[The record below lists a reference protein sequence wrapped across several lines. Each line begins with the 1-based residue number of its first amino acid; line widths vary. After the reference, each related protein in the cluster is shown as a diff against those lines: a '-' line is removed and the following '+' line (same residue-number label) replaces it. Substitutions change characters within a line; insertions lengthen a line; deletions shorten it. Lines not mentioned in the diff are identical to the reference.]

1 MKLRLIVA
9 LLTVALL
16 MGDLAANS
24 FKIEI
29 V

>member
-1 MKLRLIVA
+1 MKLRLMLA
-9 LLTVALL
+9 LLTIALL
-16 MGDLAANS
+16 MGGLAADS

>member
-1 MKLRLIVA
+1 VKLRLMLA
-9 LLTVALL
+9 LLTIALF
-16 MGDLAANS
+16 MGGLAADS